1 MHIAIIIGPFMPI
14 PPVLGGAVE
23 KVHVAL
29 ANAYRDAGHR
39 VTMISRRYG
48 DFALDETLSGI
59 RHIRVRSSERS
70 PSLVVNLLRGFFY
83 SLRAAA
89 ALPPA
94 DVTVTNEFFLP
105 LLLPRR
111 RAGKIYVQV
120 GRYPK
125 HQMLLYFRADRLQA
139 VSHAV
144 ADAIA
149 RQAPWLKRR
158 VAVIPY
164 ALGEAYFR
172 APAMPRERIVLYVGR
187 LAREKGIGLL
197 IEAFLRL
204 DPQIRNGWRLRIV
217 GPHDIAQGGDGADY
231 LAELRRLASPLGDS
245 CGFAAPIFDEAALV
259 REYRTAAIFVYP
271 SLAELGESFGL
282 APLEAMA
289 GNCAAIV
296 SDLRCFD
303 DFIEDGV
310 TGYRFDHRSGEAV
323 DDLARALARLM
334 TDPASLERIATAGSR
349 VAAGFATAPIAARM
363 LADFAAVQAGGRRFR
378 CE

>member
-1 MHIAIIIGPFMPI
+1 MHIAIVIGPFMPI

-29 ANAYRDAGHR
+29 AAAYRDAGHR
-39 VTMISRRYG
+39 VTMISRRYH
-48 DFALDETLSGI
+48 DFAPDETVDGI
-59 RHIRVRSSERS
+59 RHIRVASSERS
-70 PSLVVNLLRGFFY
+70 QSLALNLLRGFCY

-89 ALPPA
+89 ALPQA
-94 DVTVTNEFFLP
+94 DITITNEFFLP

-139 VSHAV
+139 VSRAV
-144 ADAIA
+144 GDAII

-164 ALGEAYFR
+164 ALGDIYFR
-172 APAMPRERIVLYVGR
+172 APAAPRERIVLYVGR

-197 IEAFLRL
+197 IEAFLSL
-204 DPQIRNGWRLRIV
+204 DPSLRDRWTLRIV
-217 GPHDIAQGGDGADY
+217 GPHDIAQGGDGADH
-231 LAELRRLASPLGDS
+231 LAALQRLAAPLGDR
-245 CGFAAPIFDEAALV
+245 CEFAAPVFDEAVLA
-259 REYRTAAIFVYP
+259 REYRKAAIFVYP
-271 SLAELGESFGL
+271 SLAERGESFGL

-289 GNCAAIV
+289 GGCAAIV

-303 DFIEDGV
+303 DFIKDGV
-310 TGYRFDHRSGEAV
+310 TGCRFDHRAP
-323 DDLARALARLM
+323 DAAPHLAASLARLM
-334 TDPASLERIATAGSR
+334 TDPDLLSRIAGAGR
-349 VAAGFATAPIAARM
+349 RAAAGFATAPVAARM
-363 LADFAAVQAGGRRFR
+363 LADFAAVIATG
-378 CE
+378 